1 MQACLVTAPTAAEF
15 QAPEEF
21 RSAAVRGISSEPQLG
36 ILSLAAVL
44 ELRGAP
50 CRIVNLDRLFL
61 DYVSALVD
69 CKARNFAA
77 AAAKLIAGTEA
88 EVYGFG
94 TICSSYPLT
103 IRIAEAVKAARPRST
118 VLFGGPQASVVD
130 VQSLAAF
137 PFIDLVLR
145 GEAELTLPILLDEL
159 DGNRRLESIPG
170 LTYRSN
176 GQIRRNPNAP
186 VISDLDSLPSP
197 AYHLTGELEGET
209 QASLE
214 LGRGCPF
221 ACTFCSTNDFF
232 RRKFRLRSPERV
244 LSDMRVIARIYG
256 IRRFQLV
263 HDMFTVDRKRVEA
276 FCDAMAASGECF
288 TWGCSARTDSVDE
301 ELLERMYS
309 SGCRWI
315 FFGVETGSERM
326 QKIIDK
332 HLDLPQAKRVIDAAE
347 RLGIETTVALIMGF
361 PEETP
366 ADLRQTLG
374 MFLHSARH
382 SGSSPQL
389 NVLAPLAETPLYLNH
404 KHELVLEELCSDM
417 SHQGRYQDNADL
429 ELIRRYPEIF
439 PNFYLIPAPHLDR
452 KSLIELREFALMA
465 VVRFRWL
472 LCALDRATPDF
483 LAFFEEWRENRAA
496 LCPALHGPDLRH
508 YYRTEQFRDDFLG
521 FVRGHPLG
529 GTEMVAALL
538 DYHRALALS
547 GKRHETEAPARRAIR
562 PGARL
567 HWTDIPVWAK
577 HTRVV
582 ELSYDLQLL
591 VDALKEGGAPVW
603 KRGKH
608 FYATRE
614 FSPEL
619 DRLHQVSTW
628 VGCLLLACDGRRT
641 IREVVERVSLEI
653 AEVDESEGEYV
664 CVKLMEGV
672 HAQGLIDIYRLKSG
686 SNRQASG
693 LRRSA

>member
-1 MQACLVTAPTAAEF
+1 MHVCLITAPTAAEF
-15 QAPEEF
+15 QESEEIN
-21 RSAAVRGISSEPQLG
+21 SASVQSISSEPQLG

-44 ELRGAP
+44 EQRRDR
-50 CRIVNLDRLFL
+50 CRIVNLNQIFFE
-61 DYVSALVD
+61 YAESGA
-69 CKARNFAA
+69 CAGTFAA
-77 AAAKLIAGTEA
+77 AAAGLIAGIEA

-94 TICSSYPLT
+94 SICSSYPLT
-103 IRIAEAVKAARPRST
+103 IRIAEAVKAARPQST

-130 VQSLAAF
+130 VESLAAF

-159 DGNRRLESIPG
+159 NGDRRLERIPG
-170 LTYRSN
+170 LTYRCN

-186 VISDLDSLPSP
+186 VISDLDALPSP
-197 AYHLTGELEGET
+197 AYHLTGELEGT
-209 QASLE
+209 RGAALE

-244 LSDMRVIARIYG
+244 LNDMRAIARIYG
-256 IRRFQLV
+256 IRQFALV
-263 HDMFTVDRKRVEA
+263 HDMFTVDRKRVEE
-276 FCDAMAASGECF
+276 FCDAMSVSGEGF
-288 TWGCSARTDSVDE
+288 TWSCSARTDSVDE
-301 ELLERMYS
+301 ELLGRMYR
-309 SGCRWI
+309 SGCRSI

-332 HLDLPQAKRVIDAAE
+332 HLDPQQAREVIDTAE
-347 RLGIETTVALIMGF
+347 RLGIETTVSLIIGF
-361 PEETP
+361 PEE
-366 ADLRQTLG
+366 ARDDLEQTFR

-382 SGSSPQL
+382 PGSTPQL
-389 NVLAPLAETPLYLNH
+389 NVLAPLAETPLYSKYRDTLT
-404 KHELVLEELCSDM
+404 LGELCSDM
-417 SHQGRYQDNADL
+417 SHQGRKQDDADL

-439 PNFYLIPAPHLDR
+439 PNFYLLPVPHLER
-452 KSLIELREFALMA
+452 RSLSELREFALMA

-472 LCALDRATPDF
+472 LCALDRAAPDL
-483 LAFFEEWRENRAA
+483 LAFFEEWRKHRMA
-496 LCPALHGPDLRH
+496 LHPALHGLDLRQH
-508 YYRTEQFRDDFLG
+508 YRTEQFRDDFLE

-529 GTEMVAALL
+529 ATEMVAALL
-538 DYHRALALS
+538 DYHEAMAVR
-547 GKRHETEAPARRAIR
+547 GKRRETRARKGSAMQV
-562 PGARL
+562 GARL

-591 VDALKEGGAPVW
+591 VDALKKGAAPVW
-603 KRGKH
+603 KRGQH

-614 FSPEL
+614 FSPGV

-641 IREVVERVSLEI
+641 IREVVEHLSLEI
-653 AEVDESEGEYV
+653 LEVDESDREYV
-664 CVKLMEGV
+664 CVRLMEGV
-672 HAQGLIDIYRLKSG
+672 HSQRLIDIYRLKSG
-686 SNRQASG
+686 TKRQASS